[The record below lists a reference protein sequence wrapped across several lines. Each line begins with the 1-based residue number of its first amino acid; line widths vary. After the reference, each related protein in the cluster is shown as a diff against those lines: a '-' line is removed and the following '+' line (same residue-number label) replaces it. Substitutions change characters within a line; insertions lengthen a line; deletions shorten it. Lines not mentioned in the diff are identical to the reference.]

1 MEIDLCLHKKNFSK
15 GINDTCNLFDI
26 YYVNKPILQLK
37 TPQID

>member
-1 MEIDLCLHKKNFSK
+1 MEIDPCLHKKKISR
-15 GINDTCNLFDI
+15 INDTCNLFDI